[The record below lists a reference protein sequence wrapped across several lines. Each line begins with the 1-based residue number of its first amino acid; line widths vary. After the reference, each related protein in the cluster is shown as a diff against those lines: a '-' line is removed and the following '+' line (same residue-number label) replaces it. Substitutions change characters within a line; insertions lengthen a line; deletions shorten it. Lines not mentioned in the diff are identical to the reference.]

1 MSLGGLNQAPPP
13 VIGLKELLPTP
24 KSRRPAL
31 LTLIWMTGV
40 CPNGM
45 KDNMLERPSC
55 PGRKEKRVRS
65 KLILKKGPNFLRD
78 FRIAFLLIDPLRLPK
93 H

>member
-1 MSLGGLNQAPPP
+1 MSSR
-13 VIGLKELLPTP
+13 PT
-24 KSRRPAL
+24 L
-31 LTLIWMTGV
+31 LTLIWRTGL
-40 CPNGM
+40 CPDGM
-45 KDNMLERPSC
+45 KDSMLERPSC
-55 PGRKEKRVRS
+55 PGRKEERVRS